1 MKVMQLF
8 NIGTVLL
15 NEDGTLKRDANGDEI
30 DAYSNSDIMNFAR
43 ELHLTLSSFEFFE

>member
-1 MKVMQLF
+1 MNIAISIRIFYLKVMQLF

-15 NEDGTLKRDANGDEI
+15 NEDGTLKRNENGDEI

-43 ELHLTLSSFEFFE
+43 E